1 MTVLVLR
8 GHLLRVVLRCV
19 AQILLEITEPKRI
32 KMLKYIDKLLASQ
45 RVKRPDPEKA
55 IGLAMWVTQLF
66 PNMRIWLQ
74 YLYHD
79 LYTLPSTNYSI
90 EPDHWNTLAPCLNEQ
105 MTFIKR
111 PPGTMIP
118 VGGTLV
124 SVRHVAIPDLE
135 ALQSVRISDKR
146 IWMRI
151 KDPNSERRHVS
162 FHSHRILQLYKQ
174 WLSNSAPYMLLRPK
188 KVWQGLAAADAFAAR
203 DLCGIGGFIRSP
215 SGDTHWFSERYTGQ
229 QFAALNIEL
238 DCDLQKS
245 ITSMETLAQIVSR
258 TSYSNHVTFL
268 FR

>member
-124 SVRHVAIPDLE
+124 SVRHVATPDLE
-135 ALQSVRISDKR
+135 ALQ
-146 IWMRI
+146 
-151 KDPNSERRHVS
+151 
-162 FHSHRILQLYKQ
+162 
-174 WLSNSAPYMLLRPK
+174 
-188 KVWQGLAAADAFAAR
+188 
-203 DLCGIGGFIRSP
+203 
-215 SGDTHWFSERYTGQ
+215 
-229 QFAALNIEL
+229 
-238 DCDLQKS
+238 
-245 ITSMETLAQIVSR
+245 
-258 TSYSNHVTFL
+258 
-268 FR
+268 